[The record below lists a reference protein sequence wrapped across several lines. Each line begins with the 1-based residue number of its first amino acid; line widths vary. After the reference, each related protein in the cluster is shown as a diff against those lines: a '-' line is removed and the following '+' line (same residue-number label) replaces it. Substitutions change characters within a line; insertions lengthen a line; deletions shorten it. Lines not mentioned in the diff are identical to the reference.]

1 MWRPVASAASL
12 VAAGA
17 LGLGVVVSPLPA
29 QAVVGVCSGS
39 PQVTVVQPGANVPAE
54 LGKLCPGDT
63 LQLAPGTY
71 VTGYMRLYLGG
82 AGIGGIRAGTPSAP
96 ITVTSQD
103 PSQPALIQGGLQL
116 YSPHYWR
123 VTNLRIQATVAG
135 QPALTIRNGIGW
147 SVRSCEFW
155 GARQTN
161 AYGNVVIS
169 GGGGQPS
176 RFEFRSN
183 LVHDAA
189 RSTRSDATD
198 HNIYVNFQGAPG
210 SGGII
215 TRNVIWNAPHGAGI
229 KLGAGGAY
237 NSPGPWGVLVSM
249 NTFYN
254 SGRQILLHGNVR
266 NNTVYGNLFVLATQR
281 FVSNPQTTQ
290 IYIHDVTGT
299 GNYIHHNFAFASTMF
314 SYDPTHRVV
323 YGRGNPLSNTVA
335 ANPRLSTVNGR
346 PLVATNPL
354 EAPYGAYGTMR
365 WPA

>member
-1 MWRPVASAASL
+1 MWRPVASAAAL

-266 NNTVYGNLFVLATQR
+266 NNRIFGNILQRATQR
-281 FVSNPQTTQ
+281 FARDPRTTQ
-290 IYIHDVTGT
+290 IYAHDVTGR
-299 GNYIHHNFAFASTMF
+299 GNVFTNNYAYQATLFA
-314 SYDPTHRVV
+314 YDPKRSASF
-323 YGRGNPLSNTVA
+323 GAGNRSYNDPAHDPLLRSSTAGVLVPQNPVA
-335 ANPRLSTVNGR
+335 QA
-346 PLVATNPL
+346 
-354 EAPYGAYGTMR
+354 YGASGTGR
-365 WPA
+365 W